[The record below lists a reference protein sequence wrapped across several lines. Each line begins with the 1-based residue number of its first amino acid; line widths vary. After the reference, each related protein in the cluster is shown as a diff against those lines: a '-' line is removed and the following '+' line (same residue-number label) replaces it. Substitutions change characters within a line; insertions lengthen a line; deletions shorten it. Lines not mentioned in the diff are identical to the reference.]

1 MKAGDCKQWR
11 QIRRARAVSVVL
23 YSLSTQIHSNHFFR
37 GAEDKVIVKILD
49 NAIIFPLNKKEK
61 TEKLKILKRKRN
73 SEKKKDQLETIN

>member
-1 MKAGDCKQWR
+1 M
-11 QIRRARAVSVVL
+11 SVVL
-23 YSLSTQIHSNHFFR
+23 QSKHTDTFKPFFS

-73 SEKKKDQLETIN
+73 SEKKKG